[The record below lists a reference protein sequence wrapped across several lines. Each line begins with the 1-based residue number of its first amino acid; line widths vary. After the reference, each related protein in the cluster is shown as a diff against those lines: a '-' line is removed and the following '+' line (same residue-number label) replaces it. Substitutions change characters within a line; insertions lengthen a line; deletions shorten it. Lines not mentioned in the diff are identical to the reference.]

1 ELRGWHE
8 LYLSAGV
15 MGVACKYVEN
25 QRASLRVFLEDA
37 RVPIHN
43 NACEVAIRP
52 VAVGRKNWLFAGSLR
67 GGRAAATIYTLV
79 QSCRKA
85 GVDPCAYLADVL
97 TRVATHPAARVEEL
111 IPANW
116 KRLFAQDCAPGV

>member
-1 ELRGWHE
+1 DVEKQADDDELSLEQRLTLRQRESAAALDALEEELRGWHE

-85 GVDPCAYLADVL
+85 GVD
-97 TRVATHPAARVEEL
+97 
-111 IPANW
+111 
-116 KRLFAQDCAPGV
+116 